1 MTNATSDAALVVP
14 GRTCWQTARA
24 DRFATIVDGADYLA
38 HVKAAMLRAKRR
50 IMLIGWDLDYR
61 TAFEPGHPTQLG
73 PNTLGP
79 FLHWLLFREPGV
91 HVYLLKSNL
100 RLLPAL
106 DGFWFGVT
114 PVALVNQVTSRRIH
128 FAVDGARPTGAVHH
142 QKIVVVDDD
151 VAFCGGIDL
160 TVGRW
165 DTRDHTPG
173 DQRRT
178 TSGEPYGPRH
188 EVATAVDG
196 AAARVLAEQ
205 ARQRWQAATGKS
217 LPALAAA
224 GSMWPNGLAPAKTSA
239 VMPSRRMKSCSS
251 KPKPARPR
259 RANAAAATLPPDT
272 EETMSTSSVRRR
284 PLRTTISSRAR
295 RTDSVSAVARVPPP
309 EAVTITSVL
318 SASTPSG
325 AVFRRSCN
333 E

>member
-114 PVALVNQVTSRRIH
+114 PVSYR
-128 FAVDGARPTGAVHH
+128 DS
-142 QKIVVVDDD
+142 
-151 VAFCGGIDL
+151 GG
-160 TVGRW
+160 
-165 DTRDHTPG
+165 H
-173 DQRRT
+173 
-178 TSGEPYGPRH
+178 
-188 EVATAVDG
+188 
-196 AAARVLAEQ
+196 
-205 ARQRWQAATGKS
+205 
-217 LPALAAA
+217 
-224 GSMWPNGLAPAKTSA
+224 
-239 VMPSRRMKSCSS
+239 
-251 KPKPARPR
+251 
-259 RANAAAATLPPDT
+259 
-272 EETMSTSSVRRR
+272 
-284 PLRTTISSRAR
+284 
-295 RTDSVSAVARVPPP
+295 
-309 EAVTITSVL
+309 
-318 SASTPSG
+318 
-325 AVFRRSCN
+325 
-333 E
+333 

>member
-1 MTNATSDAALVVP
+1 MTNATGDAALVVS

-165 DTRDHTPG
+165 DTRDHAPG
-173 DQRRT
+173 RNLDRNQ
-178 TSGEPYGPRH
+178 
-188 EVATAVDG
+188 V
-196 AAARVLAEQ
+196 
-205 ARQRWQAATGKS
+205 
-217 LPALAAA
+217 
-224 GSMWPNGLAPAKTSA
+224 
-239 VMPSRRMKSCSS
+239 
-251 KPKPARPR
+251 
-259 RANAAAATLPPDT
+259 RAHPLGG
-272 EETMSTSSVRRR
+272 RRR
-284 PLRTTISSRAR
+284 LHRRPMVRGRIEFHQWFFAGGPQVRPAGELDRPAGCRGRIQGDPAGRHLLRSVPGEVGVVPVEAHRPGTR
-295 RTDSVSAVARVPPP
+295 RLPQEV
-309 EAVTITSVL
+309 VL
-318 SASTPSG
+318 DDPGTGPTGQGSQRMA
-325 AVFRRSCN
+325 
-333 E
+333 

>member
-142 QKIVVVDDD
+142 QKIVVVDDLD
-151 VAFCGGIDL
+151 GADADAAHRREAALEGDGDHVH
-160 TVGRW
+160 VGR
-165 DTRDHTPG
+165 
-173 DQRRT
+173 
-178 TSGEPYGPRH
+178 
-188 EVATAVDG
+188 
-196 AAARVLAEQ
+196 LQ
-205 ARQRWQAATGKS
+205 ARRLHQ
-217 LPALAAA
+217 
-224 GSMWPNGLAPAKTSA
+224 
-239 VMPSRRMKSCSS
+239 
-251 KPKPARPR
+251 
-259 RANAAAATLPPDT
+259 
-272 EETMSTSSVRRR
+272 
-284 PLRTTISSRAR
+284 
-295 RTDSVSAVARVPPP
+295 PPP
-309 EAVTITSVL
+309 RLAHGPEAQRLVHDQPV
-318 SASTPSG
+318 PG
-325 AVFRRSCN
+325 GWMN
-333 E
+333 G